1 MQVPRI
7 LLLFGCLFLF
17 SFVPVASETN
27 QILFL
32 HVKLKDGVVT
42 LVDSKIRPGVLK
54 PHRDGGPKKALR
66 FSAEDSAGAEL
77 WSGSM
82 EDPTVKRLET
92 SDENTGEL
100 TVHPVDQ
107 AEAEFT
113 VRMPAVAKMHHISF
127 YRDEK
132 IAAANAVKTQ
142 RKLLGKI
149 LATDLK

>member
-1 MQVPRI
+1 MQAPRI
-7 LLLFGCLFLF
+7 LLLLCFLF
-17 SFVPVASETN
+17 SFSFVSIASETN

-32 HVKLKDGVVT
+32 HVKLKDGVLT

-66 FSAEDSAGAEL
+66 FSAEDSEGAEL

-82 EDPTVKRLET
+82 EDPTVKRLEAGE
-92 SDENTGEL
+92 ENTGEL
-100 TVHPVDQ
+100 TPHPIEQ

-113 VRMPAVAKMHHISF
+113 VRVPALAKMHHISF